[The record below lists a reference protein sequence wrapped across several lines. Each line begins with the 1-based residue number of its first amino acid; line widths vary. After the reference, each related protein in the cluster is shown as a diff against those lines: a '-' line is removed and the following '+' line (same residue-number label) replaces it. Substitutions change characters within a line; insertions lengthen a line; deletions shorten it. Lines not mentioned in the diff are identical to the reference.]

1 MNFLASLFQ
10 FFGQF
15 FGQFHF
21 LRPLWLLL
29 LIPAGLLMWSV
40 YQRSDSLRA
49 WKKIIAPNLL
59 EHLLLRESGEDG
71 RWRPVYMLGIAWL
84 AGILALAGPSW
95 QMQDSPF
102 SEDQAALFIVI
113 KVTPE
118 MLARDIQPS
127 RLQRSVLKIRDL
139 LELKNDV
146 RTGLIAYAG
155 SAHLVMPLTSDT
167 GIINSFAE
175 ALEPGI
181 MPQAGDEPAEAIA
194 LANKRLQKAAVS
206 GSIVLITD
214 AIDASQITA
223 LDKIR
228 QQGGAEVHVLAM
240 AAGPD
245 VIPPPGSPPAPALDI
260 DSLRDA
266 ARAMGGTVTTVTA
279 DKIDVENLSARIER
293 SLSHAPAQ
301 EGQQWQDA
309 GYYLIAL
316 LALIMLTFFRR
327 GGSVAV
333 E

>member
-1 MNFLASLFQ
+1 MDLPAFLDQ
-10 FFGQF
+10 FW
-15 FGQFHF
+15 GQFHF
-21 LRPLWLLL
+21 LRPTWLLL
-29 LIPAGLLMWSV
+29 LIPAGFLMWSV

-71 RWRPVYMLGIAWL
+71 RWRPVYMLGFGWL

-95 QMQDSPF
+95 QMQASPF
-102 SEDQAALFIVI
+102 SEDQAAMFIVI

-127 RLQRSVLKIRDL
+127 RLQRGVLKIHDL
-139 LELKNDV
+139 LELKKDV

-155 SAHLVMPLTSDT
+155 SAHLVMPLTSDA
-167 GIINSFAE
+167 GIINNFAA
-175 ALEPGI
+175 ALEPGV
-181 MPQAGDEPAEAIA
+181 MPKDGDEPAEAIA
-194 LANKRLQKAAVS
+194 LANQRLKKAAVP

-214 AIDASQITA
+214 AFDTSQVAA

-228 QQGGAEVHVLAM
+228 KRGGAEVHILAM
-240 AAGPD
+240 AAGPE
-245 VIPPPGSPPAPALDI
+245 VIPPPGSPPAAALDM
-260 DSLRDA
+260 DSLRAA
-266 ARAMGGTVTTVTA
+266 ARAMGGSVTAVTA
-279 DKIDVENLSARIER
+279 DKRDIESLSAKIER
-293 SLSHAPAQ
+293 SISHAPAT
-301 EGQQWQDA
+301 EGRQWQDA
-309 GYYLIAL
+309 GYYLLAL